1 MSSSFNRHVGL
12 RVEESRDGRSR
23 CTLAVQPFHGNG
35 TGVVH
40 GGALFTLADTSM
52 GAALVSTLAPGEFC
66 ATIEIKMAYFKAVR
80 EGTVLCETQILHRG
94 KSVASLESTLTVDG
108 VLVCRASGSFAI
120 LRRKPPA
127 PDAASGG

>member
-1 MSSSFNRHVGL
+1 MSSSFNDHVGL
-12 RVEESRDGRSR
+12 RIQESRDGRSR
-23 CTLAVQPFHGNG
+23 CTLVVQPFHGN
-35 TGVVH
+35 TAGVVH

-108 VLVCRASGSFAI
+108 VLVSRASGSFAI
-120 LRRKPPA
+120 LRRKADPPSN
-127 PDAASGG
+127 SGG